1 MGNPDSDKTFLASVT
16 LVPEKLPKNTSNL
29 FINCITTNQIKIN
42 IYHKI
47 IELIDKNNKRIK
59 LIKKEI
65 KYLPS
70 SLTTSGILSPK
81 FCDAAIIPFAIVT
94 QFTIPPKTLTRIT
107 LTFGSD
113 KKKRN

>member
-1 MGNPDSDKTFLASVT
+1 MYYNKPN
-16 LVPEKLPKNTSNL
+16 KN
-29 FINCITTNQIKIN
+29 K
-42 IYHKI
+42 YHKI
-47 IELIDKNNKRIK
+47 IELINKNNKRIK

-81 FCDAAIIPFAIVT
+81 FCDAAIIPFAIVI

-113 KKKRN
+113 KKKLVYILCLYLNNLCITYLH